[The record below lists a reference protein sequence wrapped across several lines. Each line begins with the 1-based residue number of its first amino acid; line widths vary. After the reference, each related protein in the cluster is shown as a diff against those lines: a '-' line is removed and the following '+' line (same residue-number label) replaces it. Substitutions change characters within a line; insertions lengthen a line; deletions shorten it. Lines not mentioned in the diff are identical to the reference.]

1 MLDDNIA
8 FALMADNATAHTFG
22 KRVPLLHKLAY
33 ILPYATFHESRAN
46 WRPLFFAK
54 YDLLYSISNITTHS
68 YICISVYCVSVGDK
82 HSNIQPEHSRLFFR

>member
-54 YDLLYSISNITTHS
+54 YDLLYSMSSISNITYS
-68 YICISVYCVSVGDK
+68 YVSVYLIRSAIYIQ
-82 HSNIQPEHSRLFFR
+82 HST